1 MGEEV
6 EEARDLLQEKEG
18 KENERR
24 REVTERRREKL
35 RAI

>member
-6 EEARDLLQEKEG
+6 EEARDLLQEKEEKG
-18 KENERR
+18 SEKR
-24 REVTERRREKL
+24 REVKQRNPEKS

>member
-6 EEARDLLQEKEG
+6 EEARDLLQEKEE
-18 KENERR
+18 KERER
-24 REVTERRREKL
+24 REVIQRRHEKS